1 MKILSIEPLKK
12 LIAEERSKD
21 IKFSYSDFAR
31 KIGITK
37 TEVSLFMNGKKEIS
51 HKQIERICEAY
62 NCTPKDVVC
71 IHDEE
76 IK

>member
-21 IKFSYSDFAR
+21 IKFSYSDFAK

-62 NCTPKDVVC
+62 NCKPKDVVC
-71 IHDEE
+71 ISEGDE
-76 IK
+76 